1 MTGEF
6 VTNPA
11 VIGLASG
18 AIIVLAIQTLWT
30 KVMGAPTELT
40 IPSRLTSIDARLVEI
55 NLKLELLIQDHKH
68 TAEKVKENEKDFWD
82 HMKIYHGQFRQSP
95 TDSGAVRARE

>member
-6 VTNPA
+6 ISNPA

-18 AIIVLAIQTLWT
+18 ALVVLAIQTIWT
-30 KVMGAPTELT
+30 KVMGAPTELS
-40 IPSRLTSIDARLVEI
+40 IPSRLTAIDAKLVEI

-68 TAEKVKENEKDFWD
+68 ITEKVKENEKDFWD
-82 HMKIYHGQFRQSP
+82 HMKVYHGQFRQAS
-95 TDSGAVRARE
+95 TDSGAVRVKE